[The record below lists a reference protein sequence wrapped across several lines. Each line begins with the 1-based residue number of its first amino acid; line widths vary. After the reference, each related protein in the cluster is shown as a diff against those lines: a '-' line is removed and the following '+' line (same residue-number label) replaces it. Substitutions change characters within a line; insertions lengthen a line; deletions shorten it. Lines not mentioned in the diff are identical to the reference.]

1 MFKVYVIV
9 RTDDGE
15 EYKHELDGVLYPDKV
30 AAYEAQCKA
39 ITKDHIYDK
48 FDVVRWDFE
57 EVIDG

>member
-15 EYKHELDGVLYPDKV
+15 EYKHEFDGVLYPDKV

-39 ITKDHIYDK
+39 ITEDHIDDK